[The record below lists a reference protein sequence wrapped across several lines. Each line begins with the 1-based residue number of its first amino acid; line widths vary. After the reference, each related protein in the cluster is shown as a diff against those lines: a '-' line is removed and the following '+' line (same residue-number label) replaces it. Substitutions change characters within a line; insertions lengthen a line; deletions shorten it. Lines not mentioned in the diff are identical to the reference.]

1 MVCDIIFYLFTVV
14 QPFNNLPFCRWA
26 LLQIYFT
33 LSLLKIHFMC
43 QFLVTRYE
51 EKYITSINCY
61 FDISSQSEHN
71 NVHLN
76 TVHPLVDTLSDFSQ
90 QNESFNA

>member
-1 MVCDIIFYLFTVV
+1 
-14 QPFNNLPFCRWA
+14 
-26 LLQIYFT
+26 
-33 LSLLKIHFMC
+33 MC
-43 QFLVTRYE
+43 QFLVTQYE

-90 QNESFNA
+90 QNESFNAQMKGTREEAPCKWAQL